1 MTGPFSFLSSF
12 GPLSV
17 ISSQSGLEMLMIYPK
32 KIPGANPYT
41 CLLIELLFAV
51 TLWSA
56 FGSVRGGFFLYPF
69 PGFIWVSTGLFFPF
83 FPFFTLLSQ
92 YTLLLATAVAYPYL
106 FLASLLILL
115 PSHFSLFPSAYT
127 MHLSYLPTNSFILS
141 PNFNE
146 QPSFILW
153 GHPSPFPFS
162 HCK

>member
-56 FGSVRGGFFLYPF
+56 FGSVRGGFFYIPF
-69 PGFIWVSTGLFFPF
+69 PVLSGLVQVFFSLFFPF
-83 FPFFTLLSQ
+83 SHYFLNI
-92 YTLLLATAVAYPYL
+92 PYC
-106 FLASLLILL
+106 LL
-115 PSHFSLFPSAYT
+115 PPLHIRIYS
-127 MHLSYLPTNSFILS
+127 
-141 PNFNE
+141 
-146 QPSFILW
+146 
-153 GHPSPFPFS
+153 
-162 HCK
+162 